1 MSRKRVEVSTIDYVV
16 LLTLLGLFSWNLVL
30 LVGHRPYQQHDPI
43 EQLRPGM
50 AVESRFL
57 CNMPTRL

>member
-16 LLTLLGLFSWNLVL
+16 LLTLGLFSLNLVL